1 VTRRAALALLVAVAL
16 AGCGASSLS
25 AVQLRTAATRVCT
38 VAGRRLNR
46 IHTPALPAQ
55 GAAFLSR
62 GIAALRPELAALG
75 RLRPSGGMAGA
86 LDRGRAATAK
96 MLKVLQS
103 TLKGLKAGN
112 DPVVAIKTLQQD
124 LIGLEQQAT
133 AAWRAAEIPACAPS

>member
-16 AGCGASSLS
+16 AGCGAGSLS
-25 AVQLRTAATRVCT
+25 AVQLRTAATRVCSA
-38 VAGRRLNR
+38 AGRRLNR
-46 IHTPALPAQ
+46 IRTPARPAQ

-96 MLKVLQS
+96 MLNVLES
-103 TLKGLKAGN
+103 TLKGLKKKLRPGRRLLPPDRAGRLR
-112 DPVVAIKTLQQD
+112 AS
-124 LIGLEQQAT
+124 
-133 AAWRAAEIPACAPS
+133 RAARTEMPRAC